1 MKKFDLK
8 NVVEKVKTTDYK
20 KLAKDFWYGKPH
32 GERRLGDLYCDKTG
46 LYKHREWRGVKDTFY
61 YFNKVWLYNYGMLVY
76 DVMRYG
82 GIWTFAKGCWRYRWM
97 GQTYLPVLHW
107 FDRGMEG
114 LRGEALRACPL
125 HYRAMTNATIYQ
137 FMQMFRNDLNTNKG
151 NKKVQARHDKTI
163 AHDETVWGGIFYPF
177 SKEVENVP
185 LQMIPYFVTC
195 HVNNH
200 TVLNYIDAV
209 QSLGLPGDP
218 CPMCQ
223 AEAGLFVLDDVPDY
237 YKAVI
242 TSNEACD
249 GSVATSIIQDWLID
263 KPLFAMPQ
271 PMQFDDPLVH
281 KHCMKEIEEAWKF
294 IEEQTGVP
302 FDYQQL
308 CKKLESQN
316 ELQRFEWEKWD
327 VAANTNYYP
336 INGVSQAL
344 YRIYQSQYG
353 DLPIWHETDK
363 KVRKIMEKC
372 VEQRINNFPLTRHRV
387 IAWSCAPLYYSN
399 WCTWAYN
406 CWGLNT
412 VMNMD
417 SLMFDMTLRTDGYEH
432 TLEDMATYHEWAP
445 MRRMAVGG
453 MHHIF
458 ELWENMERFHC
469 DMVMM
474 YDQLLCKGMQ
484 GVHGLFEDEFRARN
498 IHAIWMP
505 HALPDKRNVSRDPQ
519 HHQRLHD
526 HRHAGGA
533 AGSVFAGVR
542 RFYELVR
549 GGREHENCIQDFE
562 KGRPD
567 RIGRLRRT
575 VRRVLLRPGRQGA
588 VLRCGAVPVPPLR
601 PHGAPRSAEA
611 EVRYGQ
617 APIRV

>member
-1 MKKFDLK
+1 MKKIDFK
-8 NVVEKVKTTDYK
+8 SVAEKLKTTDYK

-61 YFNKVWLYNYGMLVY
+61 YFHKVWMYNYAMLVY

-114 LRGEALRACPL
+114 LRGEALRACPQ
-125 HYRAMTNATIYQ
+125 HYRAMTNATIFQ

-151 NKKVQARHDKTI
+151 SKKVQARHDKTI

-271 PMQFDDPLVH
+271 PMQFDDPLVQ

-412 VMNMD
+412 IMNMD
-417 SLMFDMTLRTDGYEH
+417 SLMFDMTLRTDSYEN
-432 TLEDMATYHEWAP
+432 TLEDMARYHEWAP

-505 HALPDKRNVSRDPQ
+505 HALPDKRNVSRAEIRSIINDYMTTVMHEEPLDP
-519 HHQRLHD
+519 
-526 HRHAGGA
+526 
-533 AGSVFAGVR
+533 S
-542 RFYELVR
+542 
-549 GGREHENCIQDFE
+549 
-562 KGRPD
+562 
-567 RIGRLRRT
+567 
-575 VRRVLLRPGRQGA
+575 LLEFDD
-588 VLRCGAVPVPPLR
+588 
-601 PHGAPRSAEA
+601 SMSW
-611 EVRYGQ
+611 
-617 APIRV
+617 

>member
-8 NVVEKVKTTDYK
+8 SVVDKVKATDYK
-20 KLAKDFWYGKPH
+20 KLARDFWYGKPH

-76 DVMRYG
+76 AVMRYG
-82 GIWTFAKGCWRYRWM
+82 GIWTFAKGCWRSSGM

-137 FMQMFRNDLNTNKG
+137 FMGMFRNDLNTNKG
-151 NKKVQARHDKTI
+151 SKKVQARHDKTI

-177 SKEVENVP
+177 SQEEENIP
-185 LQMIPYFVTC
+185 LRMIPYFVTC
-195 HVNNH
+195 PGNNH

-327 VAANTNYYP
+327 VAANTSYYP
-336 INGVSQAL
+336 INGVAQAL
-344 YRIYQSQYG
+344 YRTCQSQYG
-353 DLPIWHETDK
+353 DRPIWHATDK
-363 KVRKIMEKC
+363 KVRRIMEKC

-417 SLMFDMTLRTDGYEH
+417 SLMFDMTLRTDGYEN

-505 HALPDKRNVSRDPQ
+505 HALPDKRNVSRAEIRSIINDYMTTVMQEEPLDP
-519 HHQRLHD
+519 
-526 HRHAGGA
+526 
-533 AGSVFAGVR
+533 S
-542 RFYELVR
+542 
-549 GGREHENCIQDFE
+549 
-562 KGRPD
+562 
-567 RIGRLRRT
+567 
-575 VRRVLLRPGRQGA
+575 LLEFDD
-588 VLRCGAVPVPPLR
+588 
-601 PHGAPRSAEA
+601 SMSW
-611 EVRYGQ
+611 
-617 APIRV
+617 

>member
-1 MKKFDLK
+1 MKKIDFK
-8 NVVEKVKTTDYK
+8 SVAEKLKTTDYK

-61 YFNKVWLYNYGMLVY
+61 YFHKVWMYNYAMLVY

-151 NKKVQARHDKTI
+151 SKKVQARHDKTI

-271 PMQFDDPLVH
+271 PMQFDDPLVQ

-327 VAANTNYYP
+327 VAANTDYYP

-412 VMNMD
+412 IMNMD
-417 SLMFDMTLRTDGYEH
+417 SLMFDMTLRTDNYEN
-432 TLEDMATYHEWAP
+432 TLEDMARYHEWAP

-505 HALPDKRNVSRDPQ
+505 HALPDKRNVSRAEIRSIINDYMTTVMHEEPLDP
-519 HHQRLHD
+519 
-526 HRHAGGA
+526 
-533 AGSVFAGVR
+533 S
-542 RFYELVR
+542 
-549 GGREHENCIQDFE
+549 
-562 KGRPD
+562 
-567 RIGRLRRT
+567 
-575 VRRVLLRPGRQGA
+575 LLEFDD
-588 VLRCGAVPVPPLR
+588 
-601 PHGAPRSAEA
+601 SMSW
-611 EVRYGQ
+611 
-617 APIRV
+617 

>member
-61 YFNKVWLYNYGMLVY
+61 YFHKVWMYNYAMLVY

-82 GIWTFAKGCWRYRWM
+82 GLVTFFKGCWRYRWM

-505 HALPDKRNVSRDPQ
+505 HALPDKRNVSRAEIRSIINDYMTTVMQEEPLDP
-519 HHQRLHD
+519 
-526 HRHAGGA
+526 
-533 AGSVFAGVR
+533 S
-542 RFYELVR
+542 
-549 GGREHENCIQDFE
+549 
-562 KGRPD
+562 
-567 RIGRLRRT
+567 
-575 VRRVLLRPGRQGA
+575 LLEFDD
-588 VLRCGAVPVPPLR
+588 
-601 PHGAPRSAEA
+601 SMSW
-611 EVRYGQ
+611 
-617 APIRV
+617 

>member
-1 MKKFDLK
+1 MKKIDLK
-8 NVVEKVKTTDYK
+8 NALAKAKDVNYK

-61 YFNKVWLYNYGMLVY
+61 YFHKVWMYNYAMLVY

-82 GIWTFAKGCWRYRWM
+82 GLVTFFKGCWRYRWM

-363 KVRKIMEKC
+363 KVRRIMEKC

-412 VMNMD
+412 IMNMD
-417 SLMFDMTLRTDGYEH
+417 SLMFDMTLRTDNYEN
-432 TLEDMATYHEWAP
+432 TLEDMARYHEWAP

-505 HALPDKRNVSRDPQ
+505 HALPDKRNVSRAEIRTIINDYMTTVMHEEPLDP
-519 HHQRLHD
+519 
-526 HRHAGGA
+526 
-533 AGSVFAGVR
+533 S
-542 RFYELVR
+542 
-549 GGREHENCIQDFE
+549 
-562 KGRPD
+562 
-567 RIGRLRRT
+567 
-575 VRRVLLRPGRQGA
+575 LLEFDDSQ
-588 VLRCGAVPVPPLR
+588 
-601 PHGAPRSAEA
+601 SW
-611 EVRYGQ
+611 
-617 APIRV
+617 

>member
-1 MKKFDLK
+1 MKKIDFK
-8 NVVEKVKTTDYK
+8 SVAEKLKTTDYK
-20 KLAKDFWYGKPH
+20 KLARDFWYGKPH

-61 YFNKVWLYNYGMLVY
+61 YFHKVWMYNYAMLVY

-114 LRGEALRACPL
+114 LRGEALRACPQ
-125 HYRAMTNATIYQ
+125 HYRAMTNATIFQ

-271 PMQFDDPLVH
+271 PMQFDDPLVQ

-327 VAANTNYYP
+327 VAANTSYYP

-344 YRIYQSQYG
+344 YRIYQAQYG
-353 DLPIWHETDK
+353 DLPIWHKTDK

-412 VMNMD
+412 IMNMD
-417 SLMFDMTLRTDGYEH
+417 SLMFDMTLRTDNYEN
-432 TLEDMATYHEWAP
+432 TLEDMARYHEWAP

-505 HALPDKRNVSRDPQ
+505 HALPDKRNVSRAEIRSIINDYMTTVMHEEPLDP
-519 HHQRLHD
+519 
-526 HRHAGGA
+526 
-533 AGSVFAGVR
+533 S
-542 RFYELVR
+542 
-549 GGREHENCIQDFE
+549 
-562 KGRPD
+562 
-567 RIGRLRRT
+567 
-575 VRRVLLRPGRQGA
+575 LLEFDD
-588 VLRCGAVPVPPLR
+588 
-601 PHGAPRSAEA
+601 SMSW
-611 EVRYGQ
+611 
-617 APIRV
+617 

>member
-151 NKKVQARHDKTI
+151 NKKAQARHDKTI

-412 VMNMD
+412 IINMD
-417 SLMFDMTLRTDGYEH
+417 SLMFNMTIRTDSYSH
-432 TLEDMATYHEWAP
+432 TLADMAQYHEWAP

-458 ELWENMERFHC
+458 ELWENMEKFHC
-469 DMVMM
+469 DMVVM

-484 GVHGLFEDEFRARN
+484 GVHGMFEDEFRARDV
-498 IHAIWMP
+498 HAIWLP
-505 HALPDKRNVSRDPQ
+505 HALPDKRNVSRAEIRSIINDYMTTVMQEEPLDP
-519 HHQRLHD
+519 
-526 HRHAGGA
+526 
-533 AGSVFAGVR
+533 S
-542 RFYELVR
+542 
-549 GGREHENCIQDFE
+549 
-562 KGRPD
+562 
-567 RIGRLRRT
+567 
-575 VRRVLLRPGRQGA
+575 LLEFDD
-588 VLRCGAVPVPPLR
+588 
-601 PHGAPRSAEA
+601 SMSW
-611 EVRYGQ
+611 
-617 APIRV
+617 